1 MVEYEAER
9 AATWAALL
17 VGAEGSTMRPGR
29 LVGVERSATRTGL
42 LVRGFAGR
50 RVKTSKSMG
59 FLLPL
64 LVFGVSFVR
73 VPICFGLQISYKIS
87 LHGERAH
94 DVLCVMCEHT
104 RVHYKET

>member
-1 MVEYEAER
+1 MGGPSRWGGEIDDEAGPSRRGGEIGDEDGPSR
-9 AATWAALL
+9 EGLRRATW
-17 VGAEGSTMRPGR
+17 
-29 LVGVERSATRTGL
+29 
-42 LVRGFAGR
+42 
-50 RVKTSKSMG
+50 KTSKSMG

-64 LVFGVSFVR
+64 LVFGVSFIRVR
-73 VPICFGLQISYKIS
+73 ICFGLQISYKIS